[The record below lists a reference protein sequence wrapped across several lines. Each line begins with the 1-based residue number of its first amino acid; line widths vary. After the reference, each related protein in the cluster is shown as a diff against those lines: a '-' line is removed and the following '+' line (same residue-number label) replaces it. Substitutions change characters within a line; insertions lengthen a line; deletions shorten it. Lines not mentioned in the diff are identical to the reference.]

1 MKFLTLLTVLKE
13 EFFQTLKYR
22 FQNIS
27 LWDDRYTKMMDLWED
42 SGEKIDSQLLSRY
55 RGKMKRN
62 YRKYRH

>member
-27 LWDDRYTKMMDLWED
+27 LWDDNLIWKIGNVLIGGFYTDEVN
-42 SGEKIDSQLLSRY
+42 EQ
-55 RGKMKRN
+55 
-62 YRKYRH
+62 